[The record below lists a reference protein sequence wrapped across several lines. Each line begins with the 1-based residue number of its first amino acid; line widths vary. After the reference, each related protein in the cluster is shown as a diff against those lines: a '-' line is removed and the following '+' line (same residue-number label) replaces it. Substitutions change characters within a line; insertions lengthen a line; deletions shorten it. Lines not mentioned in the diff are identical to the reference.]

1 MTTKSPSK
9 SPSTLSEALAIF
21 QSQVKSADRT
31 GTAKETRRDKK
42 GNSTTTERK
51 YSTLEDVLKALQP
64 ATELG
69 ISHTQTFDVIPLDTG
84 QILTLCV
91 TTLYFKEEK
100 LESKLPLKELKG
112 YNIMHDL
119 GISITYTRR
128 YALGAAYGIGS
139 EIDDDA
145 MSLTQPPPAKQ
156 GTATTPQKP
165 NQELAPVSEKA
176 KADPPIS
183 TEARNSI
190 NEKLKTVN
198 ELYPDKMKGLIE
210 AYTKEFNVK
219 KITPI
224 TLARQGEF
232 LSHAISKIDD
242 TL

>member
-1 MTTKSPSK
+1 MTTKEKPQ
-9 SPSTLSEALAIF
+9 TLSEALAIF

-69 ISHTQTFDVIPLDTG
+69 ISHTQTFDVLPLDTG

-145 MSLTQPPPAKQ
+145 MSLTQPPAARQ

-190 NEKLKTVN
+190 NEKLKMVN

-210 AYTKEFNVK
+210 AYKKEFNVK

>member
-1 MTTKSPSK
+1 MTTEKPKSLADALRLFQLKVKAAPKSGFTKFPNPREYSK
-9 SPSTLSEALAIF
+9 
-21 QSQVKSADRT
+21 
-31 GTAKETRRDKK
+31 
-42 GNSTTTERK
+42 
-51 YSTLEDVLKALQP
+51 LEDVLQIVQYAH
-64 ATELG
+64 ELG
-69 ISHTQTFDVIPLDTG
+69 ISHTQTGKYVITEQGDIID
-84 QILTLCV
+84 ILV
-91 TTLYFKEEK
+91 TTLHFGDEK
-100 LESKLPLKELKG
+100 LESVDRLPPLPTGKNTSQEDGIRRTYLKK
-112 YNIMHDL
+112 
-119 GISITYTRR
+119 
-128 YALGAAYGIGS
+128 YALSAIYGIGS
-139 EIDDDA
+139 DDDDDA
-145 MSLTQPPPAKQ
+145 NSLTPAPEKKK

-176 KADPPIS
+176 KVDPPIS

-190 NEKLKTVN
+190 NEKLKMVN

>member
-1 MTTKSPSK
+1 MTTEKPKSLTDALRLFQMKVKAAPKSGFTKFPNPREYSK
-9 SPSTLSEALAIF
+9 
-21 QSQVKSADRT
+21 
-31 GTAKETRRDKK
+31 
-42 GNSTTTERK
+42 
-51 YSTLEDVLKALQP
+51 LEDVLQIVQYAH
-64 ATELG
+64 ELG
-69 ISHTQTFDVIPLDTG
+69 ISHTQTGKYVITEQGDIID
-84 QILTLCV
+84 ILV
-91 TTLYFKEEK
+91 TTLHFGDEK
-100 LESKLPLKELKG
+100 LESVDRLPPLPTGKNTSQEDGIRRTYLKK
-112 YNIMHDL
+112 
-119 GISITYTRR
+119 
-128 YALGAAYGIGS
+128 YALSAIYGIGS
-139 EIDDDA
+139 DDDDDA
-145 MSLTQPPPAKQ
+145 NSLTPAPEKKK

-165 NQELAPVSEKA
+165 NQELAPVSDKA

-190 NEKLKTVN
+190 NEKLKMVN

>member
-1 MTTKSPSK
+1 MATKQ
-9 SPSTLSEALAIF
+9 PSTLSEALAIF

-31 GTAKETRRDKK
+31 GIAKETRRDKK
-42 GNSTTTERK
+42 GVSTTTERK

-69 ISHTQTFDVIPLDTG
+69 ISHTQTFDFIPLETG
-84 QILTLCV
+84 QTLTVCI
-91 TTLYFKEEK
+91 TTLYFKDEK

-145 MSLTQPPPAKQ
+145 MSLTQPPAARQ
-156 GTATTPQKP
+156 GTATTPTKP

-190 NEKLKTVN
+190 NEKLKMVN

>member
-1 MTTKSPSK
+1 MTTKEKPQ
-9 SPSTLSEALAIF
+9 TLSEALAIF
-21 QSQVKSADRT
+21 QSKVKSADRT

-69 ISHTQTFDVIPLDTG
+69 ISHTQTFDVIPLESG
-84 QILTLCV
+84 QTLTVCI
-91 TTLYFKEEK
+91 TTLYFKNEK

-145 MSLTQPPPAKQ
+145 MSLNQAPATEP
-156 GTATTPQKP
+156 GSSRTPTKANQKL
-165 NQELAPVSEKA
+165 EPVSEQA
-176 KADPPIS
+176 KKNPPIT
-183 TEARNSI
+183 TEARNLI
-190 NEKLKTVN
+190 KDQLKQLMETN
-198 ELYPDKMKGLIE
+198 PDKAKEI
-210 AYTKEFNVK
+210 AASFIKEFKVPRVTGF
-219 KITPI
+219 ITE
-224 TLARQGEF
+224 ARHGEF

-242 TL
+242 NK